1 MPKPVVS
8 PPPKCVLNPNTKMT
22 FGLGHFGQFFLNF
35 CLRDYCLSGVKDI
48 VSAEVVGWS

>member
-1 MPKPVVS
+1 MPKPVVL

-22 FGLGHFGQFFLNF
+22 FGLGHFGQFFPNF
-35 CLRDYCLSGVKDI
+35 CLRDYCLSRVKDI